1 MRDFSFNDIRA
12 SDKGM
17 TVESI
22 DIGYPSFR
30 SSETTVPFRDSTV
43 DVYDLLGLKVYDDRT
58 ITVKIW
64 KKCTDRSEVEKSKNE
79 VANWLYAQA
88 GKVKFVDSALPEKFF
103 KAKISS
109 FDASASTRKAC
120 IITATFKADPYMYSV
135 KEGGEKTI

>member
-12 SDKGM
+12 SDKGI

-22 DIGYPSFR
+22 DIGYPSLKNA
-30 SSETTVPFRDSTV
+30 EITIPYRDSV
-43 DVYDLLGLKVYDDRT
+43 LDMYDLLGLKVYDDRT
-58 ITVKIW
+58 ITVKMW
-64 KKCTDRSEVEKSKNE
+64 KKCADRAEVEKVKNE

-88 GKVKFVDSALPEKFF
+88 GKVKFIDSALPEKFF

-109 FDASASTRKAC
+109 FDASSSTRKAC
-120 IITATFKADPYMYSV
+120 IITAAFKADPYMYSV